1 MTITARYPLARHTS
15 ASAGARAAS
24 RVLDDGVAGRKQPVA
39 FRTLHHRQRHP
50 VLHGTCRIPILQLHP
65 QLRAVSWCAPT
76 EAEQRRLSDRRQDR
90 LHTAI
95 VSGRPGQSN
104 GPSRT
109 AASHKGSRR
118 LHPARA
124 GACFGTEPLRLAVPG
139 SNGRPPACKGEHDGG
154 RSASEAEPPRWAVP
168 GSNGRPPACKA
179 RAICCG
185 LLPPV
190 AQTASDRR
198 LPAQLLPF
206 AALCC
211 FQGASI
217 SALLAPKPANALA
230 SLGPAEVSDP
240 EPTVTALSL
249 SPRDAF
255 LCCGPPSP

>member
-39 FRTLHHRQRHP
+39 FRTLDHRQRHP

-76 EAEQRRLSDRRQDR
+76 EAEQWRLSDRRRDR

-95 VSGRPGQSN
+95 VSGQPGQSN

-124 GACFGTEPLRLAVPG
+124 GASFGTEPLRLAVPARTGDLLLVRANTMADVPLRKRSRRDGRCPARTGDLLLVRREQSAAVYCRLSLKRLVTGG
-139 SNGRPPACKGEHDGG
+139 SPHSCCRLLHFVASKALPYQ
-154 RSASEAEPPRWAVP
+154 RSW
-168 GSNGRPPACKA
+168 
-179 RAICCG
+179 
-185 LLPPV
+185 L
-190 AQTASDRR
+190 
-198 LPAQLLPF
+198 
-206 AALCC
+206 
-211 FQGASI
+211 
-217 SALLAPKPANALA
+217 
-230 SLGPAEVSDP
+230 
-240 EPTVTALSL
+240 L
-249 SPRDAF
+249 SPRTRSQVSDRQRSRT
-255 LCCGPPSP
+255 PSRR